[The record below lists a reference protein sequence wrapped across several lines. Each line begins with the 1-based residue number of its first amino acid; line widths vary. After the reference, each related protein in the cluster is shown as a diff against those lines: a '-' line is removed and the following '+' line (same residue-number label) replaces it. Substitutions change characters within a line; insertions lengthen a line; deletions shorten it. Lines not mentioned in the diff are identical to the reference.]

1 MRVELNSKR
10 EGFGA
15 LAKLSYLEQ
24 CCEALMVRRV
34 QRRALM
40 FFDLLRRKMIY
51 SKIIDSYAH
60 SRRVTYMRKV
70 FESLIEN

>member
-10 EGFGA
+10 IAFGA
-15 LAKLSYLEQ
+15 MHKMSYLEQ
-24 CCEALMVRRV
+24 CCEALIIRGI

-51 SKIIDSYAH
+51 KKIIDSYAH

-70 FESLIEN
+70 FESLIKN